1 MTNIHDIARI
11 SGYSVST
18 VSRVLN
24 HRKYVSDAVRAKVQA
39 VIDGLDYAP
48 SVVARDL
55 SRGKT
60 MKIGVVLPIFVHPY
74 YTALMQ
80 SITEAAFAQ
89 GYQVTLLPSNYQPKL
104 EKQFLEQFRRRSFD
118 GLIFTSHESPLA
130 DLAKYQEFGP
140 VVVCED
146 PGAVDIA
153 AAFTDRK
160 DSYRQA
166 FEWIRARGYQHV
178 SLMLPREPKLSAT
191 SRTMVEAYTA
201 VFGTP
206 PDPTRNWVGSMTNED
221 GKAAG
226 AFFAKLQPDFVFSN
240 GDDIAAGVLEYYVEH
255 GLQPPAMMGQENE
268 TAGRLMGISTI
279 DHHLDAVGQAALALA
294 TGAKHG
300 RVEITSQF
308 IARG

>member
-24 HRKYVSDAVRAKVQA
+24 HRKYVSDAVRQRVQA
-39 VIDGLDYAP
+39 VIDDLDYAP
-48 SVVARDL
+48 SEVARDL

-60 MKIGVVLPIFVHPY
+60 RKIGVVLPVFVHPY

-80 SITEAAFAQ
+80 SITEAAFAN

-118 GLIFTSHESPLA
+118 GLIFTSHEMPLA
-130 DLAKYQEFGP
+130 EVAKYQQFGP

-146 PGAVDIA
+146 PGRVKIA

-160 DSYRQA
+160 DSYREA
-166 FEWIRARGYQHV
+166 FEWIKSRGYQRV

-201 VFGTP
+201 AFGAA
-206 PDPTRNWVGSMTNED
+206 PDPKVNWIGSMTNED

-226 AFFAKLQPDFVFSN
+226 AFFARVQPDFIFTN

-255 GLQPPAMMGQENE
+255 GLQPPAMMGQENQ
-268 TAGRLMGISTI
+268 TTGRLMGISTI
-279 DHHLDAVGQAALALA
+279 DHHLEAVGQAALALA
-294 TGAKHG
+294 TGEKPG
-300 RVEITSQF
+300 TIEITSQF